1 MSDTEN
7 LKKLQAQKD
16 AEQFKIINEIFFER
30 FMKMIED
37 DYSPG
42 YTVFT
47 GIEIDPN
54 FDKKGLIEYIDGL

>member
-1 MSDTEN
+1 
-7 LKKLQAQKD
+7 
-16 AEQFKIINEIFFER
+16 
-30 FMKMIED
+30 MIED